1 MGRGGILKLWKSLI
15 ALRAPPP
22 LSHTAHLGWPR
33 VLFNGRLHRC
43 VGSRESVCT
52 EGHVGRSEIPEG
64 GGTEPHRALVSRLS
78 VSLPPQS
85 LPGPSLQ
92 KPLLAPDSSAAQ
104 PVLLVWFVV
113 ERDSSHEKQLP
124 KFTLTSGVGETL
136 RPLFSHSHQA
146 NPRQLFLC

>member
-15 ALRAPPP
+15 ALIAPPP

-33 VLFNGRLHRC
+33 VPFNGRLHRC

-64 GGTEPHRALVSRLS
+64 GGTEPHRALLSRLS

-92 KPLLAPDSSAAQ
+92 EPLLAPDSSAAQ
-104 PVLLVWFVV
+104 PVLLV
-113 ERDSSHEKQLP
+113 ERDSSGRSSAILARQAQGSRFYIRTAEV
-124 KFTLTSGVGETL
+124 TSH
-136 RPLFSHSHQA
+136 PHYPS
-146 NPRQLFLC
+146 